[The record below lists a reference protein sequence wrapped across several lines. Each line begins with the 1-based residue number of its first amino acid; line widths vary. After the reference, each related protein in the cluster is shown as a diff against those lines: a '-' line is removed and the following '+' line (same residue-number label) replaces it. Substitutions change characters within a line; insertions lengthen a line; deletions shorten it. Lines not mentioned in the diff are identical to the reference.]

1 MSDTGGITQ
10 TRSGIK
16 TGLEPNLGC
25 RTSPKG
31 EKKSRAVHRTHSAE
45 MPRGREFMCA
55 YWAGL
60 SSSPAGL
67 AGSPNRIFGP
77 SAFMWVRNTLVAH
90 VNTHGNS
97 VFPAKMRRQL
107 MASFLSHVQ
116 LQEEEAEKDRWT
128 CRFGTVRPRS
138 CSTLKGLEGIDR
150 FSKQPARS

>member
-1 MSDTGGITQ
+1 
-10 TRSGIK
+10 
-16 TGLEPNLGC
+16 
-25 RTSPKG
+25 
-31 EKKSRAVHRTHSAE
+31 
-45 MPRGREFMCA
+45 MCA
-55 YWAGL
+55 YWAKL
-60 SSSPAGL
+60 SIRLPWASL
-67 AGSPNRIFGP
+67 AGQNNHRAIGGY
-77 SAFMWVRNTLVAH
+77 VGTLVAH

-138 CSTLKGLEGIDR
+138 CSTSKGLEGIDR